1 MRLLR
6 KAARLGRLFRS
17 FRHAPTDGDS
27 LAALSRR
34 CGIEELEERRFLA
47 TDLHLGAVYFEEAT
61 GDDSAGDRIEITF
74 EGGQPGSQLTSLAIN
89 GDKLLDGGLTLGDI
103 FFDIAA
109 GGAGSFKAVPL
120 SIVSHTGFTITN
132 VSVQDGSSLITF
144 QFAGF
149 DAGEKLVFDVDVDEQ
164 GLFSSTSVAEGGE
177 FEGSRLIGTFTNPH
191 YETATL
197 TAVFFDE
204 YNDEFAQ
211 AAAAAGTQ
219 LNLPP
224 DSYVPPGTIDREDR
238 TAGGVAT
245 FRQIPK
251 PITIAGRVFND
262 PNLSNSQDSGE
273 PGISGVTL
281 TLLQWNGTT
290 YASTGKTTTTNTLGD
305 YKFDGILP
313 GNYRVVETQPSG
325 YLSVGSKPGTVG
337 GTTVGVVDFARHPQR
352 DHAARR
358 AGQHPQRFRRS
369 RPRLDPRPSLCRPRG
384 RLRFWRQRS
393 AAIRRK
399 DRAAQPIRHGGR
411 NHVHQRQRP
420 V

>member
-120 SIVSHTGFTITN
+120 SIVSDTDFTITN
-132 VSVQDGSSLITF
+132 ISVQDGSSLITF

-224 DSYVPPGTIDREDR
+224 DSYVPPGTIDRDDR
-238 TAGGVAT
+238 TAGGVTT

-251 PITIAGRVFND
+251 PITISGRVFND

-273 PGISGVTL
+273 LGISGVTL
-281 TLLQWNGTT
+281 TLLR
-290 YASTGKTTTTNTLGD
+290 LERHD
-305 YKFDGILP
+305 L
-313 GNYRVVETQPSG
+313 RVHWQDDHDQHARRLQVR
-325 YLSVGSKPGTVG
+325 
-337 GTTVGVVDFARHPQR
+337 RHPPRQLPRRR
-352 DHAARR
+352 D
-358 AGQHPQRFRRS
+358 
-369 RPRLDPRPSLCRPRG
+369 
-384 RLRFWRQRS
+384 
-393 AAIRRK
+393 
-399 DRAAQPIRHGGR
+399 AAQRLP
-411 NHVHQRQRP
+411 
-420 V
+420 